1 MKTFKAKKRHLH
13 RLRTRTRYKCKS
25 TQSKRHRRLS
35 NGRKING
42 GSIIGQGNFGCVF
55 RPDIINGNKDTV
67 SKVVLK
73 TNIFNEYR
81 HEYKILN
88 KLSTIDNTGKF
99 NSLITTAVDLTPN
112 IIPTD
117 FNKCSLSR
125 PSYDVKDFFVFNM
138 KFCGTNNLTHYL
150 HQAFSKT
157 VTSSSSSSSPHIEP
171 SILFTLLT
179 NIIVGIKKMV
189 KVNVVHKTLDADSIY
204 LLEPISFR
212 NPYCE
217 KIIDFGEG
225 DVRKYDSFNDKYQD
239 YSMLFNS
246 IIKILDDIRHTGHHN
261 TRYTQIIV
269 DLRNMF
275 SELVRMVNM
284 PKFSQDELIK
294 KYIASIGI
302 IFGESYSKYANNKYK

>member
-1 MKTFKAKKRHLH
+1 MKTFKTKKRYLCKF
-13 RLRTRTRYKCKS
+13 RTRSRSRYKKINV
-25 TQSKRHRRLS
+25 QSKRHRLS
-35 NGRKING
+35 KDRKKYG

-55 RPDIINGNKDTV
+55 RPDIINGNKDVV

-88 KLSTIDNTGKF
+88 KLSKIDTTGKF
-99 NSLITTAVDLTPN
+99 HSLMTTAVDLTPN
-112 IIPTD
+112 NIPPD
-117 FNKCSLSR
+117 FSKCSLAR
-125 PSYDVKDFFVFNM
+125 PKYDVKDFFVFNM

-150 HQAFSKT
+150 HRAFHKT
-157 VTSSSSSSSPHIEP
+157 DVSSVHIEP

-179 NIIVGIKKMV
+179 NVIVGIKKMV
-189 KVNVVHKTLDADSIY
+189 KANIVHKTLDTDSIY
-204 LLEPISFR
+204 LSESVSLR

-225 DVRKYDSFNDKYQD
+225 DVRKYDTFSDKYQD

-246 IIKILDDIRHTGHHN
+246 IIKILDDVYRSGRHN
-261 TRYTQIIV
+261 RIYTQIII
-269 DLRNMF
+269 DLRNMLN
-275 SELVRMVNM
+275 ELVHMVSI

-294 KYIASIGI
+294 KYITSIGI
-302 IFGESYSKYANNKYK
+302 IFGASYSNYANNKYR